1 MTNFKETY
9 KVCGVLP
16 SPKDDRDY
24 PLDKLLVKAPK
35 LPRSY
40 MTDLGQPILNQG
52 DVGACVGYSI
62 ANSRAIQEKVQHN
75 AAEWVEFAPM
85 YIYGNRYLNRESNEE
100 LGKPISTGSGLYP
113 RFALKVLKEYGI
125 CKKEYADYL
134 VEYPEC
140 CNKYAQNCE
149 ELDKHAYPYRISS
162 YYRLKSKI
170 DMMQAV
176 YTLKAALICVP
187 VYESLYFPDENG
199 YVPADCSGEL
209 YGYHCM
215 TLIGYDI
222 DKNAYIVQNSWDDT
236 YGKNGIIYL
245 DMDYPISEAWG
256 MTDEILEVE
265 LKEKYGE

>member
-9 KVCGVLP
+9 KVCGVIH

-24 PLDKLLVKAPK
+24 SLNKLLVKAPK

-40 MTDLGQPILNQG
+40 ITDLGQPILNQG
-52 DVGACVGYSI
+52 DVGACVGFSI

-75 AAEWVEFAPM
+75 ADEWIEFAPM
-85 YIYGNRYLNRESNEE
+85 YIYGNRYSDRKLNGEPK
-100 LGKPISTGSGLYP
+100 KPVSTGSGLYP
-113 RFALKVLKEYGI
+113 REALRILKNYGI

-140 CNKYAQNCE
+140 CDRYLRNYK
-149 ELDKHAYPYRISS
+149 ELDERAYPYRISS
-162 YYRLKSKI
+162 YYRLKNKI
-170 DMMQAV
+170 DMMNAV

-187 VYESLYFPDENG
+187 VYESLYFPDEDG
-199 YVPADCSGEL
+199 YVKPDCSGEL
-209 YGYHCM
+209 FGYHCM
-215 TLIGYDI
+215 TLIGYNI
-222 DKNAYIVQNSWDDT
+222 DKNVYIVQNSWDNT

-245 DMDYPISEAWG
+245 DMNYPISEAWS
-256 MTDEILEVE
+256 MVDNVLETE